1 MSPQKSL
8 KEIAKEDLTQIGDP
22 TSLKAGKTASS
33 DSPTEKKAPNKPDEP
48 PTHMPESSSG
58 STKSDPSNE
67 VKGYDV
73 ADKKTAEDKSG
84 QGKKNTLREAYM
96 KGNPSQLGDPVSLK
110 AEAVDSE
117 PTEQDR
123 GAGKTKSKL

>member
-1 MSPQKSL
+1 MSPHKPL
-8 KEIAKEDLTQIGDP
+8 KEIAQENPAQIGDP
-22 TSLKAGKTASS
+22 TSLKAGKTESS
-33 DSPTEKKAPNKPDEP
+33 HSPTEKKAPNKPDEP
-48 PTHMPESSSG
+48 PTHMPKSSSG
-58 STKSDPSNE
+58 NTKSDPSKE

-84 QGKKNTLREAYM
+84 HGKNTLREAYV

-110 AEAVDSE
+110 AEAADSE